1 MYNDNA
7 LSAIYADIARLNK
20 ARVQISHCA
29 NNRLYG
35 VCRRSNSFCIMEVKT
50 LWHEC

>member
-20 ARVQISHCA
+20 ARVQIYRIALIIACTA
-29 NNRLYG
+29 FVG
-35 VCRRSNSFCIMEVKT
+35 VLTAFI
-50 LWHEC
+50 LWR